1 MHSTT
6 GSFYIGGDQV
16 NLARFKTN
24 SKIENKTSKLCL
36 NIPRFGWVKLAE
48 DIRFSG
54 HINSVTIVQEGDE
67 FYACLLPQQP
77 CLK

>member
-1 MHSTT
+1 M
-6 GSFYIGGDQV
+6 
-16 NLARFKTN
+16 
-24 SKIENKTSKLCL
+24 

-67 FYACLLPQQP
+67 FYACFSIKVEEKSINKTPKNTAVGIDFGIEAALTLSDGRS
-77 CLK
+77 KDIRT